1 MTTAETTSTAEAKER
16 SGAGGQGA
24 RKDARALL
32 GIIAAI
38 LVVALF
44 CSYYL
49 SIARKTDICF
59 DGAVFLQPIVALERF
74 GVLTHTYNTQSPAE
88 FHLPLTNLGQGMLS
102 QNILNWPFIHLFGI
116 NHFALQAAN
125 LIFLGLGGALMYL
138 LVLRSTGNRLLPL
151 AGVLLF
157 YTAPQMKGLGLQ
169 GLGEVPAA
177 SYLLLCAMLLYL
189 ALSRGRYFGWLGIA
203 VFLAFHT
210 KNYLILVYP
219 MLLLLLTYLWLR
231 QKTVRFRDLIRF
243 SGAFWLGLLSL
254 PLIFILRYGWSP
266 FLKEISDF
274 WTLVASTQWGESLGA
289 ASRSSELTKEAFKEL
304 SRNYGGWF
312 LLYPPTAIGYLLAL
326 LALVFGS
333 PDRRETQRQEE
344 KPTER
349 LSSRVPW
356 LDPTQAVLVFLLG
369 ISVFYVAYW
378 FHFSTW
384 AIWYRRVFPFLILQI
399 PLLLIAM
406 HRVWVLGRSR
416 RVFRV
421 VALTGFAALLVLGFA
436 HAKYFVVIFDNPLP
450 DELALQERVE
460 ATKFIRSLPADAQ
473 LFGLAWWQAP
483 KLSLFSGRTF
493 LDLTT
498 KGEEYS
504 SGLLILDREAMG
516 IAADGVARRLSSLD
530 TRVVWQNRSNRI
542 LEWKRRTLDL
552 SKIRQD
558 TGLRLLRIGPDHSS
572 TAGERFPK
580 QPGGTFAMWA
590 ITAGATPKT
599 VLVWDGLILD
609 SSVNPDGKLMT
620 AMVPRPVFA
629 KPGRYNIALYDIEDR
644 RRSNFSVMVIEEV
657 GK

>member
-219 MLLLLLTYLWLR
+219 MLLLVAHLSL
-231 QKTVRFRDLIRF
+231 VAAEDGAF
-243 SGAFWLGLLSL
+243 SG
-254 PLIFILRYGWSP
+254 
-266 FLKEISDF
+266 
-274 WTLVASTQWGESLGA
+274 
-289 ASRSSELTKEAFKEL
+289 
-304 SRNYGGWF
+304 
-312 LLYPPTAIGYLLAL
+312 
-326 LALVFGS
+326 
-333 PDRRETQRQEE
+333 
-344 KPTER
+344 
-349 LSSRVPW
+349 
-356 LDPTQAVLVFLLG
+356 LD
-369 ISVFYVAYW
+369 
-378 FHFSTW
+378 
-384 AIWYRRVFPFLILQI
+384 
-399 PLLLIAM
+399 
-406 HRVWVLGRSR
+406 
-416 RVFRV
+416 
-421 VALTGFAALLVLGFA
+421 
-436 HAKYFVVIFDNPLP
+436 
-450 DELALQERVE
+450 
-460 ATKFIRSLPADAQ
+460 
-473 LFGLAWWQAP
+473 
-483 KLSLFSGRTF
+483 SLFRCV
-493 LDLTT
+493 L
-498 KGEEYS
+498 
-504 SGLLILDREAMG
+504 
-516 IAADGVARRLSSLD
+516 
-530 TRVVWQNRSNRI
+530 
-542 LEWKRRTLDL
+542 
-552 SKIRQD
+552 
-558 TGLRLLRIGPDHSS
+558 
-572 TAGERFPK
+572 
-580 QPGGTFAMWA
+580 
-590 ITAGATPKT
+590 AGATVPPAHIHPAIWMESLPKGNLRFLDTGCLNSMGREPWCGIAELRTDQRGVQGAEPQLRRLVPALPTHRDRLSPGPVGPGFWVTGQAGDTETGGETNRATLLEIT
-599 VLVWDGLILD
+599 V
-609 SSVNPDGKLMT
+609 
-620 AMVPRPVFA
+620 A
-629 KPGRYNIALYDIEDR
+629 
-644 RRSNFSVMVIEEV
+644 
-657 GK
+657 